1 MWLTDPSAVAAFRE
15 AHAHLHL
22 LEATS
27 YAPTVTER
35 IQHEKLALVWGRA
48 RSIPHYTRLP
58 GFAECDLSRLPITTK
73 DEVKADP
80 HRFARTDLSGV
91 LKYYESSGSS
101 GRTTPTPRT
110 AADIIGNAISV
121 AGLWRRSLG
130 PEPRRVAALLPS
142 DVLPVGDLVSAACEY
157 LGHTLLRSY
166 PFTLGICDWDRLEAL
181 FESYRPDAVFAAPGV
196 LAQWTRVLKS
206 RGRLAE
212 VSASVRTVLLLGEVS
227 LAAQRRKLGRD
238 WNAQVLDASYGST
251 ETGTMAAACEH
262 GALHLLAAGHVFEIR
277 DGAEVRPLAIEPTGE
292 QRGELITTTLNNHA
306 RPLLRYGTGDLVQV
320 GAATPCPCGLG
331 LPPVQVQGRGDDGIV
346 WRGQSLTEHSL
357 GSVVYEDPRL
367 TGYLVQLRADGSQGR
382 LVLEKDVE
390 VPTDTDT
397 DTGTDLGDADIAA
410 AARRRCAAVGLEWDD
425 IVVVSQ
431 LPVTN
436 KSGGS
441 QKSWKRTNVARVA

>member
-1 MWLTDPSAVAAFRE
+1 MWLTDPAALTAFRE
-15 AHAHLHL
+15 AHAHLQV

-27 YAPTVTER
+27 YAPAVTER
-35 IQHEKLALVWGRA
+35 IRHQKLALVWGRA
-48 RSIPHYTRLP
+48 RSIPHYAGLPAFADCDLTRLP
-58 GFAECDLSRLPITTK
+58 IVTK
-73 DEVKADP
+73 DQVKTNP
-80 HRFARTDLSGV
+80 HRFARTDLTGV

-142 DVLPVGDLVSAACEY
+142 DVLPVCDLVSAACEY

-212 VSASVRTVLLLGEVS
+212 VRASVRTVLLLGEVS
-227 LAAQRRKLGRD
+227 LAAQRRKLGQD

-262 GALHLLAAGHVFEIR
+262 GALHLLTAGHLFELR
-277 DGAEVRPLAIEPTGE
+277 DGADTRPLTGGQTGE
-292 QRGELITTTLNNHA
+292 LVTTTLNNHA
-306 RPLLRYGTGDLVQV
+306 RPLLRYATGDLVQV
-320 GAATPCPCGLG
+320 GDPASCPCGLS

-390 VPTDTDT
+390 V
-397 DTGTDLGDADIAA
+397 LAADDDITA
-410 AARRRCAAVGLEWDD
+410 AARRRCAAAGLEWDD

>member
-1 MWLTDPSAVAAFRE
+1 MWLTDPAALAAFRE
-15 AHAHLHL
+15 AHAHLL
-22 LEATS
+22 VLEATS
-27 YAPTVTER
+27 YAPEVTAR
-35 IQHEKLALVWGRA
+35 IRHQKLALVWGRD
-48 RSIPHYTRLP
+48 RSIPHYAVLP
-58 GFAECDLSRLPITTK
+58 GFAECDLTRLPIVTK
-73 DEVKADP
+73 DQVKTDP
-80 HRFARTDLSGV
+80 DRFARTELTGV

-130 PEPRRVAALLPS
+130 LEPRRVAALLPS
-142 DVLPVGDLVSAACEY
+142 DVLPVCDLVSATCEY

-238 WNAQVLDASYGST
+238 WNAHVLDASYGST

-262 GALHLLAAGHVFEIR
+262 GALHLLTAGHVFEVR
-277 DGAEVRPLAIEPTGE
+277 DGAETRPLTIDRTGG
-292 QRGELITTTLNNHA
+292 QGGGQGGELVTTTLNNHA
-306 RPLLRYGTGDLVQV
+306 RPLLRYATGDLVQV
-320 GAATPCPCGLG
+320 GDPATCPCGLS
-331 LPPVQVQGRGDDGIV
+331 LPTVQVQGRGDDGIV

-357 GSVVYEDPRL
+357 GTVVYEDPRL

-390 VPTDTDT
+390 VLADD
-397 DTGTDLGDADIAA
+397 DIAA

>member
-1 MWLTDPSAVAAFRE
+1 MWLTDPSALAAFRT
-15 AHAHLHL
+15 AHAHLQV
-22 LEATS
+22 LEASS
-27 YAPTVTER
+27 YAPVVTER
-35 IQHEKLALVWGRA
+35 IRHEKLAMVWGRA
-48 RSIPHYTRLP
+48 RSIAHYADEP
-58 GFAECDLSRLPITTK
+58 GFAACDLAQLPVTSK
-73 DEVKADP
+73 DQVKSDP
-80 HRFARTDLSGV
+80 DRFARTDLSGV

-130 PEPRRVAALLPS
+130 LEPRRVAALLPS

-157 LGHTLLRSY
+157 LGHSLLRSY
-166 PFTLGICDWDRLEAL
+166 PFTLGICDWDRLEGL
-181 FESYRPDAVFAAPGV
+181 FLSYRPDAVFAAPGV

-227 LAAQRRKLGRD
+227 LAAQRRKLGQD

-262 GALHLLAAGHVFEIR
+262 GALHLLTAGHLFEIR
-277 DGAEVRPLAIEPTGE
+277 DGAETRPLTIDQADAQGGE
-292 QRGELITTTLNNHA
+292 QTGELITTTLNNYA

-320 GAATPCPCGLG
+320 GAATSCPCGLS
-331 LPPVQVQGRGDDGIV
+331 LPIVEVQGRGDDGIV

-357 GSVVYEDPRL
+357 GSVVYEDSRL

-390 VPTDTDT
+390 VLADD
-397 DTGTDLGDADIAA
+397 DIAA
-410 AARRRCAAVGLEWDD
+410 AARRRCAAAGLEWDD
-425 IVVVSQ
+425 IVVVTQ